1 MANGSTSDST
11 TGSNQLRVAILGA
24 SGYTGGELLRL
35 LVRHPFAEIV
45 LLTADRRAG
54 EPVAAVSPH
63 LGPHQLPDFVSLDD
77 VEWAGIEVD
86 VVFCALPHGTS
97 HAVAKGL
104 LHSERRDVVDELIV
118 ETKQDLIAAAHG
130 EVKIIDLSP
139 DFRLDDS
146 DTYAEWYGISHGAA
160 ALQPRAIYGL
170 SEFAR
175 DDIATTNLVACP
187 GCYPTASLLPLL
199 PLLRAGLIEQNDII
213 IDAKSGVSGAG
224 RAAKEANLFV
234 EVSEGIHAYGVGGHR
249 HLPEIEQ
256 ELGKAAAG
264 PIKVNF
270 TPHLMPMNRGILSTI
285 YVKLAAGADA
295 DALRDGLISRFD
307 DEPFVYV
314 VPEGIAPATR
324 HVRGSNNCLIG
335 VFASRLPGRA
345 VVLSAIDNL
354 VKGASGQAVQNMN
367 IACGLPETTA
377 LEQAPLFP

>member
-118 ETKQDLIAAAHG
+118 ETKQDLIAAVHG

-160 ALQPRAIYGL
+160 ALQPQAIYGL

-224 RAAKEANLFV
+224 RAAKEANLFA

-335 VFASRLPGRA
+335 VFAGRLPGRA

>member
-1 MANGSTSDST
+1 MPLPRGCCIANVATS
-11 TGSNQLRVAILGA
+11 
-24 SGYTGGELLRL
+24 
-35 LVRHPFAEIV
+35 F
-45 LLTADRRAG
+45 
-54 EPVAAVSPH
+54 
-63 LGPHQLPDFVSLDD
+63 
-77 VEWAGIEVD
+77 
-86 VVFCALPHGTS
+86 
-97 HAVAKGL
+97 
-104 LHSERRDVVDELIV
+104 DELIV
-118 ETKQDLIAAAHG
+118 ETKQDLIAAVHG

-224 RAAKEANLFV
+224 RAAKEANLFA

-314 VPEGIAPATR
+314 VPGRDRARDAPCAR
-324 HVRGSNNCLIG
+324 IEQLLDRGVCRSSTGPCG
-335 VFASRLPGRA
+335 CA
-345 VVLSAIDNL
+345 VGDR
-354 VKGASGQAVQNMN
+354 
-367 IACGLPETTA
+367 
-377 LEQAPLFP
+377 